1 MMEAKVPV
9 MLRLENPSAY
19 EVYAIDTSGARLG
32 KVKTEVKGNRL
43 MFMANTEFAPGTGVV
58 AWEIKK

>member
-1 MMEAKVPV
+1 MISKLGPNRTRRM
-9 MLRLENPSAY
+9 Y
-19 EVYAIDTSGARLG
+19 LG
-32 KVKTEVKGNRL
+32 KVKAEVKGNKL